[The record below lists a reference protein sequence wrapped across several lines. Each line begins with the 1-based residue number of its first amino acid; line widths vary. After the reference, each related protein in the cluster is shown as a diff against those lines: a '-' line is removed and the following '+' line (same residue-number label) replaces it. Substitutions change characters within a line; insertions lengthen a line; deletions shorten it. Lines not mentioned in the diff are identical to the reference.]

1 MESSKSDFDIGAGFG
16 TSYIRPT
23 FPLAL
28 VLLGWWLLVGAI
40 SGFTE
45 PYPIYVLLIWGAL
58 VPFFVAVHSV
68 VRGARGGSG
77 GKGYGPIVNSLISA
91 VLTFLYALAAMV
103 ITVNLLFLLGLA
115 H

>member
-1 MESSKSDFDIGAGFG
+1 MESSKTDFDLSAGFG
-16 TSYIRPT
+16 ASYIRPT

-40 SGFTE
+40 SRFTE

-58 VPFFVAVHSV
+58 VPFFVAIHSF
-68 VRGARGGSG
+68 VRRARGGSA

-91 VLTFLYALAAMV
+91 ALTSLYAFSAM
-103 ITVNLLFLLGLA
+103 IMTVNLLFLMGLA